1 MRQKCNFLGKMHN
14 YSEAQWTEHDGFGQV
29 ATSEPRY
36 FTTTDGWFRKYTVSM
51 T

>member
-14 YSEAQWTEHDGFGQV
+14 YSEAQWTEHDGQV